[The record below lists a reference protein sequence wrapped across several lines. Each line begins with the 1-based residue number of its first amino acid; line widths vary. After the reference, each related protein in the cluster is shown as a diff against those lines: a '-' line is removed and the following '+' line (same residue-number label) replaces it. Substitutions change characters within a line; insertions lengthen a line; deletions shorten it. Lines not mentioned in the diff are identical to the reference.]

1 MAMID
6 AELLREPLAAYH
18 NAQALHER
26 ALEQLAW
33 LGDRGAQ
40 DHHWA
45 PALAM
50 REQTYEALTLA
61 ALKLAEAVAA
71 LTVAASA

>member
-1 MAMID
+1 MLMID

-18 NAQALHER
+18 NAQALHEC
-26 ALEQLAW
+26 ALEQLGW

-40 DHHWA
+40 DHHWG

-50 REQTYEALTLA
+50 RDQTYEALTLA
-61 ALKLAEAVAA
+61 ALALATLTAA
-71 LTVAASA
+71 AKG